1 MSPTSPGQL
10 RAVPHMAP
18 CRQRRGARGSRHPNT
33 HVCTCQSHG
42 CRSRHTV
49 SALLHPGWLTDAQ
62 SQCPG
67 GPGLPQA
74 RGRHVPLGV
83 LAYDQAPGA
92 GPYWCGTG
100 PSHLG
105 PAGGGRVGGRA
116 EALLQFRR
124 QDSACARSCARLSES
139 THAAEPGVRKA
150 GTCGLA
156 LATLL
161 QVGRLCPLLRATEG
175 RALRSCDSGPFD
187 HRALDGNL
195 WAWL

>member
-1 MSPTSPGQL
+1 MSPASPGQL

-49 SALLHPGWLTDAQ
+49 SALLHSGWLTDAQ

-105 PAGGGRVGGRA
+105 PAGGRTGGRPCRGA
-116 EALLQFRR
+116 SAVQATRQRVCTFLRPPQRKRTRGRTRGPESGHLQPCSG
-124 QDSACARSCARLSES
+124 DATA
-139 THAAEPGVRKA
+139 GGKA
-150 GTCGLA
+150 
-156 LATLL
+156 
-161 QVGRLCPLLRATEG
+161 VSSP
-175 RALRSCDSGPFD
+175 
-187 HRALDGNL
+187 
-195 WAWL
+195 